1 MIEAFQRGADIHTET
16 ATRVY
21 GVLPGFVTPEMRSTC
36 KMVNFGIIYGISAFG
51 LSQRLNVPR
60 KQAADLI
67 DTYFEQYPG
76 VKTYM
81 ERAIADARE
90 KGYTQTLLG
99 RRRFLR
105 DINSRNAT
113 SRQSAERNAINT
125 PVQGTAADLIKLAM
139 VRVYRELN
147 ERRLATR
154 MVLQIHD
161 ELLFDVPR
169 AEVDTVRDL
178 VKQAMTTVLDI
189 GVPLD
194 VSIGVGDTWLETNN

>member
-1 MIEAFQRGADIHTET
+1 RET
-16 ATRVY
+16 ASRVY
-21 GVLPGFVTPEMRSTC
+21 GVPPDEVTPEMRSVC

-51 LSQRLNVPR
+51 LGQRLDVPR
-60 KQAADLI
+60 KQAAELI
-67 DTYFEQYPG
+67 ETYFTTYPG

-81 ERAIADARE
+81 DQAIAEARA
-90 KGYTQTLLG
+90 KGYAQTLLG

-139 VRVYRELN
+139 VRVHRELA
-147 ERRLATR
+147 ERGLKTR

-161 ELLFDVPR
+161 ELLFDAPR
-169 AEVDTVRDL
+169 GEVETVREL
-178 VKQAMTTVLDI
+178 VTQAMTTVWEI
-189 GVPLD
+189 GVPLE
-194 VSIGVGDTWLETNN
+194 VSVGTGETWLEAH